1 MKRHFIGSNDLARR
15 CVNRAAIRRVCANE
29 WECGRWETLLFSHAA
44 PLTTT
49 CCSVT
54 LQVIELM
61 TQFSRM
67 TALLPP
73 PTDLLQRC
81 QAALDYRFQR
91 LDLLRS
97 ALTHA
102 SGANTRLSSN
112 ERLEFLGDAVLG
124 MVVCEQLFNRYST
137 FSEGEMTRIKSA
149 VVSRRTCAAISK
161 QLRLSEF
168 LMLGKGMQTDIP
180 DNVLADVFESLI
192 AAIYLDGGYAS
203 AQQFILKHLSKEID
217 TVALSATAENH
228 KSALQQWSQRETGE
242 SPTYVLLDEKG
253 PEHSKC
259 FKVAACI
266 GQRHYAA
273 AWGKTKKDAEQKAAL
288 NALSALHGEALPY
301 PSD

>member
-1 MKRHFIGSNDLARR
+1 
-15 CVNRAAIRRVCANE
+15 
-29 WECGRWETLLFSHAA
+29 
-44 PLTTT
+44 
-49 CCSVT
+49 
-54 LQVIELM
+54 
-61 TQFSRM
+61 M
-67 TALLPP
+67 TALLPAP
-73 PTDLLQRC
+73 SDVLERC
-81 QAALDYRFQR
+81 QAALDYQFARPE
-91 LDLLRS
+91 LLRS

-124 MVVCEQLFNRYST
+124 LVVCEQLYHRYST
-137 FSEGEMTRIKSA
+137 FTEGDMTRIKSA

-161 QLRLSEF
+161 QLRLRDF

-192 AAIYLDGGYAS
+192 AAIYIDGGYPA
-203 AQQFILKHLSKEID
+203 AQEFILRHLGNEIES
-217 TVALSATAENH
+217 VALSATAENH

-242 SPTYVLLDEKG
+242 SPTYALLDEKG
-253 PEHSKC
+253 PEHCKC

-266 GQRHYAA
+266 GQHHYPA

-288 NALSALHGEALPY
+288 NALSLLKGEELPY